1 MGEWD
6 WSLAQ
11 LEEAV
16 ATSEHDYTAQMR
28 LAELLGLRGH
38 DTEAELARLAEMVA
52 DITEYQNQAA
62 VAESQGVVAL
72 AGGEFAQALAY
83 CQKAYRI
90 NLQPG
95 STSVATAI
103 RAAAA
108 LGDASAVSDALGA
121 IEGYPGRAESA
132 ERREG
137 EAVLTALDGRRA
149 EATAAFHDAIRQWQE
164 LGFDVEAALAKL
176 TMLTVLGLADAGARE
191 AADEARE
198 VFDRVGAQPFVDR
211 LAAVT
216 SAVDAP
222 ASRSSDRVTEG
233 RPASPA

>member
-1 MGEWD
+1 
-6 WSLAQ
+6 
-11 LEEAV
+11 
-16 ATSEHDYTAQMR
+16 MR

-38 DTEAELARLAEMVA
+38 DTEADFARLAEMVA

-72 AGGEFAQALAY
+72 ARGELARALEY

-95 STSVATAI
+95 STSVATAV

-108 LGDASAVSDALGA
+108 LHDAAAVVDALAA
-121 IEGYPGRAESA
+121 IEGSPGRAESA

-137 EAVLTALDGRRA
+137 EAVLAALEGRRA

-164 LGFDVEAALAKL
+164 LDFDVEVALAKL
-176 TMLTVLGLADAGARE
+176 TMLTVLGMADTGARE
-191 AADEARE
+191 AADEARA
-198 VFDRVGAQPFVDR
+198 VFERVGAQPFLER
-211 LAAVT
+211 LTAVT

-222 ASRSSDRVTEG
+222 TSRSSDRVTEG
-233 RPASPA
+233 RPA